1 MTGSMALRGV
11 ITLIFFVLVSSSFL
25 LPYAGGRPIFITELA
40 AEITEVEEEA
50 LSAGSQHDGSDGIHQ
65 RMLRVK
71 TNDYGSYD
79 PSPTF
84 VRPPFKL
91 IPN

>member
-1 MTGSMALRGV
+1 MMGSTALGG
-11 ITLIFFVLVSSSFL
+11 ITLFFFVLVSSSFL
-25 LPYAGGRPIFITELA
+25 LPYAGGRPIFLTDLA
-40 AEITEVEEEA
+40 AEVAEVEEEA
-50 LSAGSQHDGSDGIHQ
+50 SSAGFRHDGSDGIRQ
-65 RMLRVK
+65 RMLRVR

-84 VRPPFKL
+84 EKPPFKL